1 METNTKTNKQM
12 KLEPITI
19 KLSKLELK
27 WLLRDYE
34 RCIATSDPDEKIYMH
49 VKQVNKK
56 LWKIKSLTH

>member
-1 METNTKTNKQM
+1 M

-34 RCIATSDPDEKIYMH
+34 RCVATADPDEKIYMH